1 MIVANLRN
9 SDEER
14 EEEARRSETG
24 KPKMLK
30 WKHSNKDRVYDMST
44 PNRVPVCRPFIYE
57 HTSVICM
64 NRNELSHKKNFYVNL
79 IRVQ

>member
-44 PNRVPVCRPFIYE
+44 PN
-57 HTSVICM
+57 
-64 NRNELSHKKNFYVNL
+64 K
-79 IRVQ
+79 